1 MRNNNSSSNKTT
13 YSLGFFEA
21 LALIFITLKL
31 CKIINWPWVWVLS
44 PIWISII
51 IVIVVIVGFVIADRI
66 EERKYK

>member
-1 MRNNNSSSNKTT
+1 MRNNNSSEKIT
-13 YSLGFFEA
+13 YSLGFLEA

-51 IVIVVIVGFVIADRI
+51 IVIVAVVGFVIADRI